1 MKNTRRKKQIYISV
15 LSVFLLVMNLFSSS
29 GVLAESDKTTYES
42 AEDVLK
48 YINNEKPRISS
59 DGKSIVLPESPD
71 PNYEVSL
78 YGSDNKQII
87 DMDLNYYQPIS
98 NMNINILYKVTN
110 KNDSSD
116 YATSSEDIPVRA
128 KGKYQ
133 HEQGDNDVP
142 NVVPGLREWKGYTGS
157 YKLSESTRL
166 IVDSPDLKETASLI
180 QSYFKNMIDKDVA
193 IVEGSDAN
201 SGDILLTQNKS
212 QQHLGKEG
220 YTLDIT
226 DKIVISAPTSKG
238 ILYGGTSITQIL
250 SQSEKKNEIPKGMA
264 RDYPKY
270 EVRSGMLDV
279 GRMYIPLEYVQEMT
293 EYMAWFKMSEMQMHI
308 NDYRGG
314 ANYSGF
320 RVESKKYPEI
330 NAEDGYYT
338 QEEYIAYQKDMQKY
352 GIDVVT
358 EIDTPYHAESFRA
371 VNPDMMLKKGYLD
384 ITTPEKRELV
394 YPFVESLFDEFLG
407 DGPDDKNRVVQSN
420 KFHIG
425 TDEYDKQYSEEMR
438 AYTDHFIK
446 YVNKKGYESRLWGS
460 IGKNGF
466 DGETPVSNEA
476 TMNIWAGYW
485 SDVNEM
491 YGLGYDIINTCGG
504 DLYIVPLGN
513 AGYPDRLDIKD
524 KYDSWEVNDF
534 WCANRQGGKG
544 GATMPYAHPQTKGA
558 EFALWNDM
566 TAYTGGLSSYDIF
579 DRYKDAVMLVAEK
592 TWYGE
597 KTEGQTSGQFMERVE
612 AVQDKI
618 PMSNPGKYIES
629 KTEMVLNYDFESVD
643 KDTVKDLS
651 GNGYDA
657 QIKGGNIADG
667 LEGHALELDGSNY
680 LELPVSSI
688 GYPYS
693 ISFDLKLDKGSL
705 KDASLFTGKD
715 GSLYVNMDQ
724 TGELGFERNEQTS
737 AGSKHKFENYKFS
750 FENKLKEN
758 EWQHVILVGDKNE
771 TTLFVD
777 GRKVSTAKQIN
788 KLEGHTND
796 SSTFV
801 LPLEKIGK
809 GIKGKLDNIK
819 LMNKNLENSLQKNL
833 AADQKVTASTTYD
846 NTQSADHV
854 VDGNFGTRWGSQ
866 YKNMTEAEKDN
877 QWIMVELDDSYD
889 LDTVKIYWEKARA
902 EEYKLL
908 TSNDGENFEEV
919 YHYDPKS
926 QTSQTD
932 TIDLKDVHAKFVK
945 VEMSKRST
953 TYGYSMFE
961 LEVYGQADIKHG
973 EKLVNQAED
982 LLDIIPLNVSGENE
996 RKELI
1001 AAKDE
1006 LKDYLSNEELDIFTY
1021 DILAGKLIDK
1031 LKDFK
1036 ETVTGSE
1043 NLAYQQ
1049 KATASTKY
1057 NESQGAH
1064 FMIDGDTSTRWSS
1077 NYKNM
1082 TDAEKD
1088 DQWVELELDK
1098 AVDVDTV
1105 LINWEKARAAKYKI
1119 LVSNNGVDYEEVYT
1133 YDNDDRKE
1141 LVDLIDLGDLNAKF
1155 IKIAMS
1161 QRATNYGYSI
1171 YELEVYNF
1179 SEAKKLIK
1187 EADQLL
1193 TRTPEESSGEKERAD
1208 LIAAKNELET
1218 YFISGDKNAVTYYT
1232 LTATLTNKL
1241 TSFKET
1247 ITQSANLMINTVE
1260 RFKNDGEFANDRAA
1274 HDLTIHLTAVGQY
1287 EKKGSADKVV
1297 KHMEGFK
1304 RLLDHQL
1311 QDRLISE
1318 KAYNSLKKDADTLIK
1333 QWD

>member
-1 MKNTRRKKQIYISV
+1 MKSTKKRKQIYISI
-15 LSVFLLVMNLFSSS
+15 LSILLLVINLFSGSV
-29 GVLAESDKTTYES
+29 VLAKSDKAAYES
-42 AEDVLK
+42 AKDVLK
-48 YINNEKPRISS
+48 YINSEKPMISN
-59 DGKSIVLPESPD
+59 DGKSIILPESPD
-71 PNYEVSL
+71 PDFEVSL

-98 NMNINILYKVTN
+98 NMSVNILYKVTN

-133 HEQGDNDVP
+133 HEKGDNDVP
-142 NVVPGLREWKGYTGS
+142 NVIPGLREWKGYTGS
-157 YKLSESTRL
+157 YTLSEDARL
-166 IVDSPDLKETASLI
+166 IVDSPDLKKTASLI
-180 QSYFKNMIDKDVA
+180 QSYFKNMIDKDIA
-193 IVEGSDAN
+193 IVEGSKAN
-201 SGDILLTQNKS
+201 SGDILLTLNQS
-212 QQHLGKEG
+212 QQYLGEEG

-226 DKIVISAPTSKG
+226 DKVIISAPSSKG
-238 ILYGGTSITQIL
+238 ILYGGTSLTQIL
-250 SQSEKKNEIPKGMA
+250 SQSQNKNEIPKGMA

-330 NAEDGYYT
+330 NSEDGYYT
-338 QEEYIAYQKDMQKY
+338 QEDYIAYQKDMQKY
-352 GIDVVT
+352 GIDIVT

-384 ITTPEKRELV
+384 ITTPEKRALV
-394 YPFVESLFDEFLG
+394 YPFIESLFDEFLG
-407 DGPDDKNRVVQSN
+407 DGPDDKNRVIQSD

-425 TDEYDKQYSEEMR
+425 TDEYDKEYSEEMR

-446 YVNKKGYESRLWGS
+446 YVNNKGYEPRLWGS

-466 DGETPVSNEA
+466 DGETPVSNKA

-491 YGLGYDIINTCGG
+491 YDLGYDIINTCGG

-513 AGYPDRLDIKD
+513 AGFPDSLDIKD

-534 WCANRQGGKG
+534 WCANRQAGKG

-558 EFALWNDM
+558 EFALWNDL
-566 TAYTGGLSSYDIF
+566 TAYTGGLSSLDIF
-579 DRYKDAVMLVAEK
+579 ERYKDAVMLVAEK

-597 KTEGQTSGQFMERVE
+597 KTEGQTSDQFMERVE

-618 PMSNPGKYIES
+618 PMSNPGRYIES
-629 KTEMVLNYDFESVD
+629 ETEMVLKYDFESVD
-643 KDTVKDLS
+643 NDSVKDLS
-651 GNGYDA
+651 KNGYDA
-657 QIKGGNIADG
+657 QIKGGNIVDG
-667 LEGHALELDGSNY
+667 PVGNALELDGSNY

-693 ISFDLKLDKGSL
+693 ISFDLKLDKDSL
-705 KDASLFTGKD
+705 EDATLFTGKD
-715 GSLYVNMDQ
+715 GSLYLDIDQ

-737 AGSKHKFENYKFS
+737 AGSKNKFENYMFS
-750 FENKLKEN
+750 FEHALKEK

-777 GRKVSTAKQIN
+777 GKKVSTAKQIN
-788 KLEGHTND
+788 KLEGHTGD

-809 GIKGKLDNIK
+809 GIKGKIDNIK
-819 LMNKNLENSLQKNL
+819 LMNKGLENSLQKNL
-833 AADQKVTASTTYD
+833 AADQKVTASTAYD
-846 NTQSADHV
+846 NSQRADHV

-902 EEYKLL
+902 DGYKLL

-919 YHYDPKS
+919 YNYDPKS
-926 QTSQTD
+926 QSSQTD
-932 TIDLKDVHAKFVK
+932 TIDLEDVHAKFVK
-945 VEMSKRST
+945 IEMSKRST
-953 TYGYSMFE
+953 KYGYSMFE
-961 LEVYGQADIKHG
+961 LEVYGQADFKYG
-973 EKLVNQAED
+973 EKLVSETEG
-982 LLDIIPLNVSGENE
+982 LLDIIPLNVSGKKE
-996 RKELI
+996 RNELI
-1001 AAKDE
+1001 AAKAE
-1006 LKDYLSNEELDIFTY
+1006 LKDYLSNGESDIFTY

-1049 KATASTKY
+1049 KATASTEY
-1057 NESQGAH
+1057 NESQGAS
-1064 FMIDGDTSTRWSS
+1064 FIIDGETSTRWAS

-1082 TDAEKD
+1082 TDAEKN

-1098 AVDVDTV
+1098 AVDMDTI
-1105 LINWEKARAAKYKI
+1105 LINWEKARASKFKI
-1119 LVSNNGVDYEEVYT
+1119 LASNNCVDYEEVYN
-1133 YDNDDRKE
+1133 YDNDARKE
-1141 LVDLIDLGDLNAKF
+1141 LIDIINLEDINAKF

-1161 QRATNYGYSI
+1161 QRITNYGYSI

-1179 SEAKKLIK
+1179 SEAKRLIK
-1187 EADQLL
+1187 EVDQLL
-1193 TRTPEESSGEKERAD
+1193 KRIPEESSGEKEREE
-1208 LIAAKNELET
+1208 LIAAKDKMEA
-1218 YFISGDKNAVTYYT
+1218 YFLTADKNAVTYYT
-1232 LTATLTNKL
+1232 LIANLTNKL
-1241 TSFKET
+1241 ANFKQSV
-1247 ITQSANLMINTVE
+1247 TQSADLIKDSVE
-1260 RFKNDGEFANDRAA
+1260 QFKNDGEFTNDQAA
-1274 HDLTIHLTAVGQY
+1274 HALTIHLTAVSQY
-1287 EKKGSADKVV
+1287 EKKESAEKVV

-1304 RLLDHQL
+1304 LLLDQQL
-1311 QDRLISE
+1311 KDELISE
-1318 KAYNSLKKDADTLIK
+1318 RAFNSLKEDADALIK
-1333 QWD
+1333 QWQ